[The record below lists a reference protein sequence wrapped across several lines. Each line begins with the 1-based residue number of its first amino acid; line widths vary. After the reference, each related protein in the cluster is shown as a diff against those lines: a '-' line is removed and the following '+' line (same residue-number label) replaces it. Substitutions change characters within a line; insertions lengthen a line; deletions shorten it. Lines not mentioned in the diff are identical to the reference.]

1 MEQREIIGAILAIQ
15 RQQHSCQVVKQQRLS
30 PGPSRGD
37 KSNAALSNTPN
48 EVSSWSDSAQSSLP
62 GGGVLAPTESP
73 VDGKAERLKSLEFF
87 LMKSIIEDL
96 GDVIQLSWKVQNI
109 QMHEAVIRKQIM
121 KDDNEGL
128 PLVLEVYQD
137 LYAHEHVALEES
149 ISRAGAGSD
158 VSLRSLKRIYTD
170 MTHRKILFKGVPG
183 LQFVLERTI
192 QQPPPQKTP
201 TTPAQSAA
209 ATPLQP
215 KRSKDGK
222 KLSLKD
228 FLDDTS
234 ISPFY
239 IKVLGGVC

>member
-1 MEQREIIGAILAIQ
+1 MDCRDK
-15 RQQHSCQVVKQQRLS
+15 VNRLS
-30 PGPSRGD
+30 NQLLNCEDR
-37 KSNAALSNTPN
+37 TT
-48 EVSSWSDSAQSSLP
+48 SDSAQSSLP

-73 VDGKAERLKSLEFF
+73 VGLKNLEFF
-87 LMKSIIEDL
+87 LMKPIIEDL

-121 KDDNEGL
+121 KDDSEGL

-149 ISRAGAGSD
+149 ISRVGAGSD

-201 TTPAQSAA
+201 TTPAQSVA

-215 KRSKDGK
+215 KRPKDGK

-239 IKVLGGVC
+239 IKVL